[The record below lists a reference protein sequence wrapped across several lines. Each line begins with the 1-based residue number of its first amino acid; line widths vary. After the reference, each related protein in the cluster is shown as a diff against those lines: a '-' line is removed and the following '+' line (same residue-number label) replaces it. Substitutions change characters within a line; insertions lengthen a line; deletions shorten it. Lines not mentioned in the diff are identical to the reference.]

1 MMGNHADHV
10 AVIFALMSMRAV
22 WVPVNP
28 RLRGRP
34 LEFQLETADPHLC
47 LADGELA
54 AGARGAAAGRR
65 VQVWPPSLSHRTD
78 PAGPGASRD
87 PGEAPQADDVI
98 AIMFTSGTTGPPK
111 GVMVTDRMLRTAAA
125 SAVVVSGAGPDDN
138 FLVWEPLCHI
148 GGAQMLVVPLLA
160 DVTLALVAGFSA
172 SRFWRQAARMRA
184 THIHHLGGILA
195 ILLSREPGPDERSH
209 QVRCSWGGGITPAIW
224 TGAEARFGLRVRE
237 CYGLTELSS
246 IVTANL
252 VGPGHGVG
260 RPLPDFE
267 ITIQDPDGQ
276 PCAPGQAGE
285 IMVRSRPASLVT
297 PGYFRNPE
305 ATGRSRRGD
314 WWRTGDLGFLRGA
327 DLHFIGRAGD
337 SIRHRGENVSAW
349 EVESV
354 LNTHPAIQE
363 SAVVG
368 IAAPH
373 GEQDLAAY
381 IIVTGPAPL
390 SAAELITWC
399 GSRLAAYQVPQ
410 HVIVVEGFARTPS
423 LRIDKSALPPVEA

>member
-1 MMGNHADHV
+1 M
-10 AVIFALMSMRAV
+10 
-22 WVPVNP
+22 
-28 RLRGRP
+28 
-34 LEFQLETADPHLC
+34 
-47 LADGELA
+47 
-54 AGARGAAAGRR
+54 
-65 VQVWPPSLSHRTD
+65 
-78 PAGPGASRD
+78 
-87 PGEAPQADDVI
+87 
-98 AIMFTSGTTGPPK
+98 
-111 GVMVTDRMLRTAAA
+111 TDRMLRTAAA
-125 SAVVVSGAGPDDN
+125 SAVVVSGAGPDDI

-252 VGPGHGVG
+252 AGPGHGVG
-260 RPLPDFE
+260 RALPDFE
-267 ITIQDPDGQ
+267 VTIQDPDGQ

-285 IMVRSRPASLVT
+285 IVVRSRPASLVT

-305 ATGRSRRGD
+305 ATSRSRRGD
-314 WWRTGDLGFLRGA
+314 WWRTGDVGFLRGA

-381 IIVTGPAPL
+381 IIVAGPAPL
-390 SAAELITWC
+390 LAAELITWC
-399 GSRLAAYQVPQ
+399 GDRLAAHQVPQ
-410 HVIVVEGFARTPS
+410 HVIIVESFTRTPS
-423 LRIDKSALPPVEA
+423 LRIDKSTLPPVGA

>member
-1 MMGNHADHV
+1 
-10 AVIFALMSMRAV
+10 MSMRAV
-22 WVPVNP
+22 WVPVNT

-47 LADGELA
+47 LADAELA
-54 AGARGAAAGRR
+54 AGARGAAAG
-65 VQVWPPSLSHRTD
+65 VPVEVWPPV
-78 PAGPGASRD
+78 PWAP
-87 PGEAPQADDVI
+87 PGEAVAEPDVSETPQADDVI

-125 SAVVVSGAGPDDN
+125 SAVVVSGAEPGDR

-160 DVTLALVAGFSA
+160 DATLALVAGFSA
-172 SRFWRQAARMRA
+172 SRFWRQAAQLQA

-195 ILLSREPGPDERSH
+195 ILLSREPGPDERDH

-252 VGPGHGVG
+252 DGPGHGVG
-260 RPLPDFE
+260 RALPDFE
-267 ITIQDPDGQ
+267 ITVQDPDGR
-276 PCAPGQAGE
+276 PCASGQTGE
-285 IMVRSRPASLVT
+285 IAVRSRPATLIT
-297 PGYFRNPE
+297 PGYFRNPD
-305 ATGRSRRGD
+305 ATARSRRGD
-314 WWRTGDLGFLRGA
+314 WWRTGDLGFLRQG
-327 DLHFIGRAGD
+327 DLHFVGRAGD

-354 LNTHPAIQE
+354 LNTHPAVQE
-363 SAVVG
+363 SAIVG
-368 IAAPH
+368 IPAPH

-381 IIVTGPAPL
+381 VTVTGRAPL
-390 SAAELITWC
+390 SAAALITWC
-399 GSRLAAYQVPQ
+399 DGRLAAYHVPQ
-410 HVIVVEGFARTPS
+410 HVIVVESFTYTPS
-423 LRIDKSALPPVEA
+423 LRIDKSALPPFET

>member
-1 MMGNHADHV
+1 MMGNHAEHV

-34 LEFQLETADPHLC
+34 LEFQIETADPHLC

-54 AGARGAAAGRR
+54 AGARGAAAGLG
-65 VQVWPPSLSHRTD
+65 VEVWPPDLSCRSG
-78 PAGPGASRD
+78 PAGLGFD
-87 PGEAPQADDVI
+87 PDPDEAPQAGDVI

-125 SAVVVSGAGPDDN
+125 SAVVVSDSGPGDS

-160 DVTLALVAGFSA
+160 DVTLALLAGFSA
-172 SRFWRQAARMRA
+172 SRFWQQAARMQA

-195 ILLSREPGPDERSH
+195 ILLSREPDPDERSH
-209 QVRCSWGGGITPAIW
+209 QVGCSWGGGITPAIW
-224 TGAEARFGLRVRE
+224 TEAEARFGLRVRE

-252 VGPGHGVG
+252 DGPGHGVG
-260 RPLPDFE
+260 RALPDFE
-267 ITIQDPDGQ
+267 ITVQDPDGQ
-276 PCAPGQAGE
+276 PCPPGQAGE
-285 IMVRSRPASLVT
+285 IVVRSRPAGLIT

-354 LNTHPAIQE
+354 VNTHPAVQE
-363 SAVVG
+363 SAIVG
-368 IAAPH
+368 IPASH

-381 IIVTGPAPL
+381 VTVTGPAPL

-399 GSRLAAYQVPQ
+399 GDRLAAYQVPQ
-410 HVIVVEGFARTPS
+410 HVIVVESFARTPS